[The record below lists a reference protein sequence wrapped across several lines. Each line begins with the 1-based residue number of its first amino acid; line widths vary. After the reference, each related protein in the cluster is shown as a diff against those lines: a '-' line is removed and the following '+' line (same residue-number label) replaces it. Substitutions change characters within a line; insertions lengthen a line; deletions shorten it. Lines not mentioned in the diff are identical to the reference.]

1 VIPPPPKGSTV
12 VATAPTATTP
22 PKVKVNPGSIP
33 TVKEVAAACAP
44 LAPFNHVLAGAPTRI
59 AGLQAVLP
67 VTISQLTSFVSRQ
80 APAQS
85 GLRSQQ
91 LRARSVLTQL
101 QVVSTALDAY
111 AKSQSAANRSRLKA
125 SLDAE
130 SATARAETLPEC
142 ALAAS

>member
-1 VIPPPPKGSTV
+1 V

-22 PKVKVNPGSIP
+22 PKIKVNPGSIP
-33 TVKEVAAACAP
+33 SVGEVAAACAP
-44 LAPFNHVLAGAPTRI
+44 LAPFNHVLAGGTTRI
-59 AGLQAVLP
+59 AGLKTVLP
-67 VTISQLTSFVSRQ
+67 AAISQLTNFVSRQ

-85 GLRSQQ
+85 RLRSEQ

-101 QVVSTALDAY
+101 QLVSTALAGY
-111 AKSQSAANRSRLKA
+111 SQSQSAANRSRLKA